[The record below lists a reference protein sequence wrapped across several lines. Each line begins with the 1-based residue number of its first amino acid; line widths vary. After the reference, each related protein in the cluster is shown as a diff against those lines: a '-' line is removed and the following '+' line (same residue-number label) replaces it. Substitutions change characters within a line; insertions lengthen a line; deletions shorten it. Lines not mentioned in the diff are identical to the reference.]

1 MKILLTGSSG
11 RIGRAIF
18 GALAATHEVVGLD
31 RSPFATTRI
40 VADVTDRQ
48 AVARAVRGVDAVIHT
63 AALHAPH
70 VGLVPDT
77 VFQQI
82 NVEATAHLLQ
92 AARDAGARRF
102 VLTSTTALY
111 GHAVVAGGCRWIDE
125 DTEPLPRTIYHRTK
139 LQAET
144 LAEAAA
150 APGFSVRV
158 LRMGRCF
165 PEPPERMAMFRLHRG
180 IDARD
185 VASAHAAL
193 LLDHDGIGFA
203 RYLACAPTPFRREDC
218 LELATHPRSVV
229 ARRAPQLLAEFER
242 RGWPLPLSI
251 DRVYDSARLRS
262 VLGWQPSFGPD
273 EVLQQYAVGSIEV
286 LPRAQWLKDRV
297 AE

>member
-18 GALAATHEVVGLD
+18 GALAAAHEVVGLD

-40 VADVTDRQ
+40 IADVSDRQ
-48 AVARAVRGVDAVIHT
+48 AVARAVQGVDAVIHT

-70 VGLVPDT
+70 VGLVPDA

-92 AARDAGARRF
+92 AAREAGARRF

-150 APGFSVRV
+150 TPGFSVRV

-193 LLDHDGIGFA
+193 LLDEGAPFA

-218 LELATHPRSVV
+218 LELATHPRSVL

-262 VLGWQPSFGPD
+262 ELGWQPCFGPD
-273 EVLQQYAVGSIEV
+273 DVLQQYAVGSIEV
-286 LPRAQWLKDRV
+286 LPRAQWIKDRV

>member
-18 GALAATHEVVGLD
+18 GALAAANEVVGLD

-40 VADVTDRQ
+40 IADVTDHR
-48 AVARAVRGVDAVIHT
+48 ALERAVQGVDAVIHT

-70 VGLVPDT
+70 VGLVPDA

-82 NVEATAHLLQ
+82 NVEATAQLLRLSRQ
-92 AARDAGARRF
+92 AGVRRF

-125 DTEPLPRTIYHRTK
+125 DTEALPRTIYHRTK
-139 LQAET
+139 LQAEA
-144 LAEAAA
+144 LAEQAASA
-150 APGFSVRV
+150 DFAVRV
-158 LRMGRCF
+158 LRMARCF

-193 LLDHDGIGFA
+193 LCNDGAPFQ
-203 RYLACAPTPFRREDC
+203 RYIACAPTPFQRGDC
-218 LELATHPRSVV
+218 LQLAADPRQVLL
-229 ARRAPQLLAEFER
+229 RRVPQLVAEFER

-251 DRVYDSARLRS
+251 DRVYDSSRMQAT
-262 VLGWQPSFGPD
+262 LGWQPRFGPED
-273 EVLQQYAVGSIEV
+273 VLQQYAAGSIEV
-286 LPRAQWLKDRV
+286 LPRAEWIRDRV

>member
-18 GALAATHEVVGLD
+18 GALAAANEVVGLD

-40 VADVTDRQ
+40 IADVTDHQ
-48 AVARAVRGVDAVIHT
+48 AVVRAVQGVDAVIHT

-70 VGLVPDT
+70 VGLVPDA

-82 NVEATAHLLQ
+82 NVDATAHLLQ
-92 AARDAGARRF
+92 AAREAGARRF

-125 DTEPLPRTIYHRTK
+125 DTEPLPRTIYHRSK
-139 LQAET
+139 LQAEG
-144 LAEAAA
+144 LAEQAASDS
-150 APGFSVRV
+150 FSVRV

-165 PEPPERMAMFRLHRG
+165 PEPPERMALFRLHRG

-193 LLDHDGIGFA
+193 LLDEGGAFQ
-203 RYLACAPTPFRREDC
+203 RYIACGASPFQREDC
-218 LELATHPRSVV
+218 LQLAVDTRQVL
-229 ARRAPQLLAEFER
+229 ARRAPQLLAEFDR
-242 RGWPLPLSI
+242 RGWSLPPSI
-251 DRVYDSARLRS
+251 DRVYDSRRLQQQ
-262 VLGWQPSFGPD
+262 LGWQPRHGPE
-273 EVLQQYAVGSIEV
+273 EVLQQYAAGSIEV
-286 LPRAQWLKDRV
+286 LPRAMARP
-297 AE
+297 

>member
-18 GALAATHEVVGLD
+18 GALAAAHEVVGLD

-40 VADVTDRQ
+40 IADVSDRQ
-48 AVARAVRGVDAVIHT
+48 AVARAVQGVDAVIHT

-70 VGLVPDT
+70 VGLVPDA

-92 AARDAGARRF
+92 AARSRC
-102 VLTSTTALY
+102 TALRADQ
-111 GHAVVAGGCRWIDE
+111 HHCVVWPCRGGRWLPLDRRRHRA
-125 DTEPLPRTIYHRTK
+125 LPRTIYHRTK

-150 APGFSVRV
+150 TPGFSVRV

-193 LLDHDGIGFA
+193 LLDEGARFA

-218 LELATHPRSVV
+218 LELATHPRSVLAV
-229 ARRAPQLLAEFER
+229 ARHSC
-242 RGWPLPLSI
+242 WPNSN
-251 DRVYDSARLRS
+251 
-262 VLGWQPSFGPD
+262 
-273 EVLQQYAVGSIEV
+273 AVAG
-286 LPRAQWLKDRV
+286 RCH
-297 AE
+297 

>member
-1 MKILLTGSSG
+1 
-11 RIGRAIF
+11 
-18 GALAATHEVVGLD
+18 
-31 RSPFATTRI
+31 
-40 VADVTDRQ
+40 
-48 AVARAVRGVDAVIHT
+48 
-63 AALHAPH
+63 
-70 VGLVPDT
+70 
-77 VFQQI
+77 
-82 NVEATAHLLQ
+82 
-92 AARDAGARRF
+92 
-102 VLTSTTALY
+102 
-111 GHAVVAGGCRWIDE
+111 
-125 DTEPLPRTIYHRTK
+125 
-139 LQAET
+139 
-144 LAEAAA
+144 
-150 APGFSVRV
+150 
-158 LRMGRCF
+158 MGRCF

-218 LELATHPRSVV
+218 LELATHPRSVL

>member
-40 VADVTDRQ
+40 VADVTDRK
-48 AVARAVRGVDAVIHT
+48 ALERAVRGVDAVIHT

-70 VGLVPDT
+70 VGLVADA

-82 NVEATAHLLQ
+82 NVDATAQLLL
-92 AARDAGARRF
+92 AAREAGVGRF

-139 LQAET
+139 LHAEA

-150 APGFSVRV
+150 DDRFAVRV

-165 PEPPERMAMFRLHRG
+165 PEPPDRMAMFRLHRG

-193 LLDHDGIGFA
+193 LSNGGAAFQ
-203 RYLACAPTPFRREDC
+203 RYIACAPTPFLREDC
-218 LELATHPRSVV
+218 LQLASAPRQVL
-229 ARRAPQLLAEFER
+229 ARRAPQWLAEFDR
-242 RGWPLPLSI
+242 RGWPLPATI
-251 DRVYDSARLRS
+251 DRVYDSRRAQAA
-262 VLGWQPSFGPD
+262 LGWAPRFGPQ
-273 EVLQQYAVGSIEV
+273 EVLLQYAAGSIEV
-286 LPRAQWLKDRV
+286 LPRAEWIGDRV